1 MLLLLDARVPGPAR
15 ERLIVAHYR
24 HKGESPAVPIVELA
38 KLCRDTGFRA
48 GEPAGKRPPAYPE
61 EYFRRCPVPKDVV
74 AMLLARL
81 RSDDVYNQMRVYP
94 LPEHQSFAL
103 AQQASMLYVVLF
115 FSPRTLA
122 EEKKEMREIV
132 DKHFS
137 DNWVVRGARG
147 RRAAAASCARP
158 LAPPPASRAPARRCP
173 CTWARW
179 WT

>member
-1 MLLLLDARVPGPAR
+1 M
-15 ERLIVAHYR
+15 
-24 HKGESPAVPIVELA
+24 PIVELA

-48 GEPAGKRPPAYPE
+48 DEPAGKRPPAYPE

-103 AQQASMLYVVLF
+103 AQQASMLYVVLY

-137 DNWVVRGARG
+137 DNWVVRGWQEATHAAPRG
-147 RRAAAASCARP
+147 CAQRPFFPASSLPLARP
-158 LAPPPASRAPARRCP
+158 RRCP
-173 CTWARW
+173 CTWALW